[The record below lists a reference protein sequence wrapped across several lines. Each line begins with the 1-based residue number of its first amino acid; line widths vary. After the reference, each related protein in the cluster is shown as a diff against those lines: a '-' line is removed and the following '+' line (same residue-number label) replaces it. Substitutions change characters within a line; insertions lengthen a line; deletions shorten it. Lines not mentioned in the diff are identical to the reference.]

1 MIRCGQDYAR
11 SHGRD
16 PVRPPS
22 ETSRRTQGGALARPQ
37 GGASGWYPVLATL
50 LALVATPTLAADA
63 SVGETYWRRQQ
74 EGWFWYRDA
83 PPAATR
89 KPAKPRANPPPAP
102 ADSVNGNPA
111 SSVTPE
117 IAAHA
122 AIKAQLER
130 ALAVA
135 YMNPTEDNVRA
146 YLALQTQ
153 AVRRAST
160 FADAWQKVV
169 WATPEFDFTL
179 ERPVNAAAL
188 EVYDR
193 ERQATQVR
201 TVEQL
206 ARTHVLFFLF
216 RSDCPYCQQFA
227 PQLRRFEQRF
237 GLPVFAISLDGGA
250 LPDFPDARADNGI
263 AATLNVT
270 QVPALFLASP
280 RTQVITPIGYGVLSE
295 SELLER
301 LQTIAAPAA
310 PVAPFVPG
318 AETHRPVMADLAG
331 AP

>member
-1 MIRCGQDYAR
+1 MTSAR
-11 SHGRD
+11 AMPWHR
-16 PVRPPS
+16 
-22 ETSRRTQGGALARPQ
+22 
-37 GGASGWYPVLATL
+37 WL
-50 LALVATPTLAADA
+50 LAAALTAIATTTIAEDVAPDA
-63 SVGETYWRRQQ
+63 TYWRRQE
-74 EGWFWYRDA
+74 EGWFWYRDPPSA
-83 PPAATR
+83 RPSKSTTPRVTAKPAATR
-89 KPAKPRANPPPAP
+89 
-102 ADSVNGNPA
+102 
-111 SSVTPE
+111 PE
-117 IAAHA
+117 IIAHA
-122 AIKAQLER
+122 ALKAQLEQ

-135 YMNPTEDNVRA
+135 YMNPTEVNVRT

-193 ERQATQVR
+193 ERQAAQR
-201 TVEQL
+201 RAVEAL

-227 PQLRRFEQRF
+227 PLLRNFAQKF

-250 LPDFPDARADNGI
+250 LPEFPRARVDNGI

-280 RTQVITPIGYGVLSE
+280 RTHVVTPIGYGVLSE
-295 SELLER
+295 SELLDR
-301 LQTIAAPAA
+301 LQVVATPPGSTATPPAP
-310 PVAPFVPG
+310 PV
-318 AETHRPVMADLAG
+318 DLAG
-331 AP
+331 AH